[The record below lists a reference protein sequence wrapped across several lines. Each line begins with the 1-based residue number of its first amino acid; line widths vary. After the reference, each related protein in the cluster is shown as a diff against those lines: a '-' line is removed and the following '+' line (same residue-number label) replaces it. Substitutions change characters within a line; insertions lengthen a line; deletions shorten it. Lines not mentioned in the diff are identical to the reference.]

1 MDPHYKQ
8 TRSTLIYTT
17 VFTSETCVTIFMTP
31 EYRRQSSAR
40 AIPLEQSMQPMINS
54 STPSPKPSDQ
64 AVPCLTLKTGHPDC
78 LVYFYPTRF
87 QLQLASGEQR
97 IDLGYSGSRLLERLL
112 QTPGEV
118 VTREQLLQFAWADRV
133 VGQGS
138 LNQQVYVLRQV
149 LGDEKE
155 RQIIQTLP
163 RRGYLINPQY
173 LLNTA
178 ATPGSNQPADNPQA
192 AAPVTATN
200 PPTAPSAEP
209 LPQAEPR
216 PERQRNVCLWACAGL
231 LLVGTLLA
239 ALLLRMDEQAGRTL
253 GQLHTTYLGYDDIQR
268 QALQQ
273 RGQAIEARLAQL
285 VSSPTE
291 LYISMNDEAL
301 ALLCLQAGRSARW
314 FSIPLAQ
321 LAGVSDAQLSQCLR

>member
-1 MDPHYKQ
+1 
-8 TRSTLIYTT
+8 
-17 VFTSETCVTIFMTP
+17 MTD
-31 EYRRQSSAR
+31 SS
-40 AIPLEQSMQPMINS
+40 NS
-54 STPSPKPSDQ
+54 PPSPSDN
-64 AVPCLTLKTGHPDC
+64 AVPCLILKTGRPDC

-118 VTREQLLQFAWADRV
+118 VTREELLLFAWADRV

-178 ATPGSNQPADNPQA
+178 ATPAPSQPADSPQA
-192 AAPVTATN
+192 AASATVASPTAT
-200 PPTAPSAEP
+200 PGSEAP
-209 LPQAEPR
+209 PQAQSQPG
-216 PERQRNVCLWACAGL
+216 PQRSACLWACAGL

-239 ALLLRMDEQAGRTL
+239 ALLLRTDERAGHTL
-253 GQLHTTYLGYDDIQR
+253 GQLHTTYLGYDDAQR
-268 QALQQ
+268 QTAQHL
-273 RGQAIEARLAQL
+273 GQAIEARLAQL
-285 VSSPTE
+285 LDSPTE

-301 ALLCLQAGRSARW
+301 ALLCLQAGRGGHWLSIAR
-314 FSIPLAQ
+314 SQ
-321 LAGVSDAQLSQCLR
+321 LGQVSDAQLRQCLP

>member
-1 MDPHYKQ
+1 
-8 TRSTLIYTT
+8 
-17 VFTSETCVTIFMTP
+17 MT
-31 EYRRQSSAR
+31 
-40 AIPLEQSMQPMINS
+40 NS
-54 STPSPKPSDQ
+54 STPPSPGDH
-64 AVPCLTLKTGHPDC
+64 AAPCLTLKTGHPDC
-78 LVYFYPTRF
+78 LVHFYPTRF

-118 VTREQLLQFAWADRV
+118 VTREELLQFAWADRV

-173 LLNTA
+173 LLNAAAPPADSPQA
-178 ATPGSNQPADNPQA
+178 ATPASAPSPVPALVPGGEPAPQA
-192 AAPVTATN
+192 QSQPG
-200 PPTAPSAEP
+200 PQRSA
-209 LPQAEPR
+209 
-216 PERQRNVCLWACAGL
+216 CLWACAGL

-239 ALLLRMDEQAGRTL
+239 ALLLRTDERAGRAL
-253 GQLHTTYLGYDDIQR
+253 GQLHTTYLGYDDAQR
-268 QALQQ
+268 QTLQQ
-273 RGQAIEARLAQL
+273 QGQAIEARLAQL
-285 VSSPTE
+285 ADSPTE

-301 ALLCLQAGRSARW
+301 ALLCLQAGRGGHW
-314 FSIPLAQ
+314 LSIQRSQ
-321 LAGVSDAQLSQCLR
+321 LGAVSDAQLRQCLR

>member
-1 MDPHYKQ
+1 MQ
-8 TRSTLIYTT
+8 S
-17 VFTSETCVTIFMTP
+17 MTN
-31 EYRRQSSAR
+31 SSA
-40 AIPLEQSMQPMINS
+40 S
-54 STPSPKPSDQ
+54 SPSPCEN
-64 AVPCLTLKTGHPDC
+64 AAPCLTLKTGHPDC
-78 LVYFYPTRF
+78 LVHFYPTRF

-118 VTREQLLQFAWADRV
+118 VTREELLQFAWADRV

-173 LLNTA
+173 LQNTA
-178 ATPGSNQPADNPQA
+178 PASAPSRAADSPQA
-192 AAPVTATN
+192 AAPVTATS
-200 PPTAPSAEP
+200 PATAPGGDP
-209 LPQAEPR
+209 LPQSEPR
-216 PERQRNVCLWACAGL
+216 PGRQRSACLWACAGL
-231 LLVGTLLA
+231 LLVGTLLT
-239 ALLLRMDEQAGRTL
+239 ALLLRTDERAGSTQ
-253 GQLHTTYLGYDDIQR
+253 GQLHTTYLGYDDAQR

-273 RGQAIEARLAQL
+273 QGQAIEARLAQL

-291 LYISMNDEAL
+291 LYISMNDETL
-301 ALLCLQAGRSARW
+301 ALLCLQAGRGGHWLSIAR
-314 FSIPLAQ
+314 SQ
-321 LAGVSDAQLSQCLR
+321 LGQVSDAQLRQCLR

>member
-1 MDPHYKQ
+1 MND
-8 TRSTLIYTT
+8 RSTI
-17 VFTSETCVTIFMTP
+17 
-31 EYRRQSSAR
+31 
-40 AIPLEQSMQPMINS
+40 
-54 STPSPKPSDQ
+54 TPSLDGS
-64 AVPCLTLKTGHPDC
+64 ATACLTLKTGRPGC

-118 VTREQLLQFAWADRV
+118 VTREELLQFAWADRV

-173 LLNTA
+173 LQHDSLPPA
-178 ATPGSNQPADNPQA
+178 DSAADNPQA
-192 AAPVTATN
+192 AAPVVAASSAAAGAADSEPA
-200 PPTAPSAEP
+200 PPAGA
-209 LPQAEPR
+209 PR
-216 PERQRNVCLWACAGL
+216 PRRLRSARLGVGVGL
-231 LLVGTLLA
+231 LLAVALLA
-239 ALLLRMDEQAGRTL
+239 ALLLLRTGEQAGSTHGLLR
-253 GQLHTTYLGYDDIQR
+253 TTYLGSDDAQR
-268 QALQQ
+268 QALRQQ
-273 RGQAIEARLAQL
+273 GQAIEARLAQL
-285 VSSPTE
+285 VSGPTE
-291 LYISMNDEAL
+291 LYLSLDEESL
-301 ALLCLQAGRSARW
+301 LLLCLQAGRSARW

-321 LAGVSDAQLSQCLR
+321 LTDVSDAQLRQCLH

>member
-1 MDPHYKQ
+1 M
-8 TRSTLIYTT
+8 
-17 VFTSETCVTIFMTP
+17 
-31 EYRRQSSAR
+31 QS
-40 AIPLEQSMQPMINS
+40 MINS
-54 STPSPKPSDQ
+54 SASSPSPCEN
-64 AVPCLTLKTGHPDC
+64 AAPCLTLRTGHPDC

-87 QLQLASGEQR
+87 QLQRAGGEQR

-178 ATPGSNQPADNPQA
+178 PTTAPSQATDSPQA
-192 AAPVTATN
+192 APSPA
-200 PPTAPSAEP
+200 TAPSVAP
-209 LPQAEPR
+209 QPQAEPQ
-216 PERQRNVCLWACAGL
+216 PGPQRRVCLWACAAL
-231 LLVGTLLA
+231 LLVGTLLT
-239 ALLLRMDEQAGRTL
+239 ALLLRTDERAGRTQ
-253 GQLHTTYLGYDDIQR
+253 GQLHTTYLGYDDAQR

-273 RGQAIEARLAQL
+273 QGQAIEARLAQL

-321 LAGVSDAQLSQCLR
+321 LAGVNDAQLRQCLR